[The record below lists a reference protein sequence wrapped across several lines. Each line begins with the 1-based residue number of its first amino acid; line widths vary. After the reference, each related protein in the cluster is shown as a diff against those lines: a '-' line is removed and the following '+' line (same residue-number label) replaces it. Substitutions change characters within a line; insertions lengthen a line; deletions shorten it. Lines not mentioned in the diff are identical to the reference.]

1 MIDSDEHCIPSI
13 ADSIPRL
20 LTVASPVSNLTMK
33 NPFGNRPKIL
43 MMQLPP
49 VPKIMLNT
57 STQSKLGEE
66 LKELEGYIAAV
77 NTNLIALNSG
87 WKFNC
92 KAVQSVPSLYYNDP
106 VNIPSPP
113 LIVGS
118 DFSKVKAPSHQI
130 PIAQFWNFVE
140 QMARPLNNSDITRL
154 ETCPTTMILP
164 ELGRHYSQKWAE
176 EDALLYQ
183 GIYVQNEKDFI
194 EMNDAVYPCKTLGP
208 LAENLLACL
217 VPETVMRVVPDSL
230 MDQDGYVPPTES
242 GKNLMEIEDKIGK
255 ELGFLQFTIGNSSIG
270 QNFVSE
276 SSDQIAS
283 ELATLIAEYE
293 SVSQINLERKA
304 KVLKIAK
311 KWMAYQE
318 YCSLLEDINKSIQSA
333 YGKRQSA
340 MKKAKK
346 KNLSDTR
353 PFPDSLLILLKSR
366 KKLISK
372 VGNVFFK
379 DNLKKMP
386 RLNESIFD

>member
-1 MIDSDEHCIPSI
+1 
-13 ADSIPRL
+13 
-20 LTVASPVSNLTMK
+20 
-33 NPFGNRPKIL
+33 
-43 MMQLPP
+43 
-49 VPKIMLNT
+49 
-57 STQSKLGEE
+57 
-66 LKELEGYIAAV
+66 
-77 NTNLIALNSG
+77 
-87 WKFNC
+87 
-92 KAVQSVPSLYYNDP
+92 
-106 VNIPSPP
+106 
-113 LIVGS
+113 
-118 DFSKVKAPSHQI
+118 
-130 PIAQFWNFVE
+130 
-140 QMARPLNNSDITRL
+140 
-154 ETCPTTMILP
+154 MILP